1 VCVALNALRQKL
13 VDFQISTSLVDF
25 VPLFIPLFLIQID
38 FKLRSSVVIIVA
50 FFSLRFSS
58 LECSDPF

>member
-58 LECSDPF
+58 RM